1 MARDAMHIMLD
12 EIVVSDRHR
21 PVDTDAVTKLAK
33 SIKSIGLQYPITV
46 RSKDGV
52 FELVAGRHR
61 VEAHRALGID
71 RIAAN
76 VVRWSDLDARMWEIS
91 ENLHRAELTVSQR
104 AEQVAEFVRLAKE
117 KREREVSAQVAP
129 KPNGGRPESGERL
142 AARELGITREEVR
155 RAEKIDS
162 ITPEAKEAARE
173 AGIDDNQSALLS
185 VAREPP
191 ERQLAR
197 IDEIRRAG
205 RVEPV
210 VKEWEDVEDE
220 QRRSLLNAWNRAS
233 PNVRAWFRES
243 VVDAPVFDL
252 AS

>member
-46 RSKDGV
+46 RSKGGE

-61 VEAHRALGID
+61 VEAHRALGLD

-76 VVRWSDLDARMWEIS
+76 VVRWGDLDARMWEIS

-117 KREREVSAQVAP
+117 KREREKPEQVAP
-129 KPNGGRPESGERL
+129 VSGGRGNEGGERL

-243 VVDAPVFDL
+243 VVDAPVFDR